1 MSDNLR
7 SIAEKRVDMKIKF
20 YRNLKAFIIVNGFLA
35 IINALFSPEFWWVLF
50 PMFFWGIGVL
60 IDFIKA
66 FLFYDKF
73 DTVSYRESK
82 IQQEMEKLM
91 D

>member
-73 DTVSYRESK
+73 DTASYRESK
-82 IQQEMEKLM
+82 IQQKIKKLM